1 MGKFFQNDVL
11 VSVSGSPK
19 AISGPTNTVRIFKL
33 DSEGDVI
40 IDE

>member
-1 MGKFFQNDVL
+1 MMENTTGRFSFSKWI
-11 VSVSGSPK
+11 SR

-33 DSEGDVI
+33 DSEGNVI